1 MPLWGGQDNL
11 CQVPGALLQAGNET
25 EDKSR
30 DALLRS
36 AYDIQASHN
45 GNSALDGRAEARAP
59 PHNQEVVLPVLTLYR
74 PQCAGDAADDV
85 CSPVSLFGS
94 LVMHLNQ
101 TTSASNLLRYI
112 CFSSIST
119 DKNYM
124 PVAIT
129 IDTLES

>member
-1 MPLWGGQDNL
+1 MPLWGGQDDL
-11 CQVPGALLQAGNET
+11 CQVPGALLQAGNEAK
-25 EDKSR
+25 DKNR

-36 AYDIQASHN
+36 AYDIQASRD
-45 GNSALDGRAEARAP
+45 GNTTLDGRAEEGAT
-59 PHNQEVVLPVLTLYR
+59 PHNQEVVLLVLILYM
-74 PQCAGDAADDV
+74 PQCAGDAADNV
-85 CSPVSLFGS
+85 SSPVCLFGS

-112 CFSSIST
+112 GFSFIST
-119 DKNYM
+119 NENYM